1 MRQLLQHLIA
11 AGDWQARLARLADG
25 APASAPLSLRL
36 ELPARH
42 ADWLAQVPE
51 DAPFWYRARPAQG
64 EFRLGIGHALHV
76 ASAGTNRFAALDN
89 AHAGLCREW
98 RHEGPALAF
107 AGFAFEPEASGAL
120 PNALLAIPAILLECS
135 AGRCSA
141 TLTITANRLPQAT
154 AEWLAL
160 LAHPARQTATLC
172 LPARSETLAEQAWQA
187 RVKAALRDI
196 EAGRVDKLV
205 LSRSRRVEAS
215 RPFSIPAI
223 LASLLRDQPDSLIY
237 VHGNGRQ
244 TFLGASP
251 ERLVSLNAGQIEADA
266 LAGTAWSGSPSLSG
280 EKNRHE
286 QSLVV
291 GAIIDALAPLCRGT
305 PQASPAEAHTAGHL
319 SHLRSR
325 IAGQA
330 LPGTR
335 LFELIRAIHPTPA
348 VGGFPTN
355 AARQWLQAHGE
366 QRSGWYSGGFGLLD
380 SEGNGEFSVALRSA
394 LIDGQHAELQAGA
407 GIVAGSDPE
416 LELAETE
423 AKFATLIAALAP
435 STSGHDKACRHG

>member
-11 AGDWQARLARLADG
+11 VGDWQARLARLADG

-36 ELPARH
+36 ELPAPR

-51 DAPFWYRARPAQG
+51 DGPFWYRARPAQG

-141 TLTITANRLPQAT
+141 TLTITADRLPQAT

-196 EAGRVDKLV
+196 EAGRVD
-205 LSRSRRVEAS
+205 
-215 RPFSIPAI
+215 
-223 LASLLRDQPDSLIY
+223 
-237 VHGNGRQ
+237 
-244 TFLGASP
+244 
-251 ERLVSLNAGQIEADA
+251 
-266 LAGTAWSGSPSLSG
+266 
-280 EKNRHE
+280 
-286 QSLVV
+286 
-291 GAIIDALAPLCRGT
+291 
-305 PQASPAEAHTAGHL
+305 
-319 SHLRSR
+319 
-325 IAGQA
+325 
-330 LPGTR
+330 
-335 LFELIRAIHPTPA
+335 
-348 VGGFPTN
+348 
-355 AARQWLQAHGE
+355 
-366 QRSGWYSGGFGLLD
+366 
-380 SEGNGEFSVALRSA
+380 
-394 LIDGQHAELQAGA
+394 
-407 GIVAGSDPE
+407 
-416 LELAETE
+416 
-423 AKFATLIAALAP
+423 
-435 STSGHDKACRHG
+435 